1 MFGSYRRDDVTL
13 LLKDI
18 TGQIEPLG
26 TQARERKIQSGTPY
40 YEMLPIEY
48 EPTPAYLHAYQD
60 ALARYAGITAEAVG
74 CVARQIWE
82 QKGDRAALV
91 SLARAGTPVGIL
103 IKRYL
108 KTYYHADVTHASV
121 SIIRGRGID
130 AYYAIR
136 MADTWTPVFDLSTPE
151 KTARFTGGTEAA
163 IGRVIRDVRERRVNR
178 HMSPRVPAILVRLT
192 AQPLYDRE
200 MRRTAHLRVE
210 ESCVGCGL
218 CVRKCP
224 VQAMALRD
232 GRPVWVKEKCVM
244 CLGCLHRCPKFAI
257 QYGKRTKGHGQ
268 YTNPHVTV

>member
-74 CVARQIWE
+74 SVARQIWAE
-82 QKGDRAALV
+82 KGDRAALV

-108 KTYYHADVTHASV
+108 QTYYHADVTHASV
-121 SIIRGRGID
+121 SIIRGQGID
-130 AYYAIR
+130 ENAMAWLLERHAPEDLQFVDGWTGKGAIQGQ
-136 MADTWTPVFDLSTPE
+136 L
-151 KTARFTGGTEAA
+151 
-163 IGRVIRDVRERRVNR
+163 
-178 HMSPRVPAILVRLT
+178 
-192 AQPLYDRE
+192 Q
-200 MRRTAHLRVE
+200 
-210 ESCVGCGL
+210 
-218 CVRKCP
+218 
-224 VQAMALRD
+224 QAMQAYPGVSPGLAVLSDPACLAEKWGTREDFLIASSCLNSVVSGLLSRTVYRPDLIGPQDFHGAVFYDQWQDRD
-232 GRPVWVKEKCVM
+232 LTYQFIDQIETHFQPPRQTPPRPA
-244 CLGCLHRCPKFAI
+244 RRP
-257 QYGKRTKGHGQ
+257 T
-268 YTNPHVTV
+268 

>member
-60 ALARYAGITAEAVG
+60 ALTRYAGITAEAVG
-74 CVARQIWE
+74 AVARQIWE

-108 KTYYHADVTHASV
+108 QTYYHADVTHASV

-130 AYYAIR
+130 
-136 MADTWTPVFDLSTPE
+136 E
-151 KTARFTGGTEAA
+151 
-163 IGRVIRDVRERRVNR
+163 N
-178 HMSPRVPAILVRLT
+178 
-192 AQPLYDRE
+192 
-200 MRRTAHLRVE
+200 
-210 ESCVGCGL
+210 
-218 CVRKCP
+218 
-224 VQAMALRD
+224 AMAWLLDYLGDSETLNREWLRE
-232 GRPVWVKEKCVM
+232 P
-244 CLGCLHRCPKFAI
+244 A
-257 QYGKRTKGHGQ
+257 
-268 YTNPHVTV
+268 